1 MAFTQTTGRLVH
13 VKIHLQSYLPCIPPV
28 WSMVIE
34 TGIETGSPSQ
44 SLPQTMLDKQICFK
58 PNIVDSF
65 AERLN
70 PRRTQQVETIFPG
83 GHK

>member
-13 VKIHLQSYLPCIPPV
+13 VKIHLQSYLSCIPPV
-28 WSMVIE
+28 GSMVIV
-34 TGIETGSPSQ
+34 TGSPSQ

-70 PRRTQQVETIFPG
+70 PRRTQQVENTFPG